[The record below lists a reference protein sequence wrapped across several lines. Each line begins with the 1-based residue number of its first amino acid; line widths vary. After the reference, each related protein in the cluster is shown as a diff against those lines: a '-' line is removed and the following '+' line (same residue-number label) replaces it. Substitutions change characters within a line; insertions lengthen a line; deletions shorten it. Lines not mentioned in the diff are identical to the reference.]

1 VLQARWLG
9 RVRYRDAHA
18 LQRAL
23 FEHADDY
30 LLLLEHPHVYTLG
43 VRAPLEHVLVPPAS
57 VGAELVET
65 DRGGDLTYHGPGEL
79 VGYPIVG
86 VPMGPDARPP

>member
-1 VLQARWLG
+1 VLHARWLG

-18 LQRAL
+18 LQHAL

-43 VRAPLEHVLVPPAS
+43 VRASLDHVLVPAPAS
-57 VGAELVET
+57 WSATRSSVCPWAPT
-65 DRGGDLTYHGPGEL
+65 PRRATC
-79 VGYPIVG
+79 
-86 VPMGPDARPP
+86 MAWSSS